1 MLNLKTKF
9 DIKIEYS
16 NNKVY
21 ESISIYYLN
30 QKAFIFRK
38 EIK

>member
-16 NNKVY
+16 NNKEY
-21 ESISIYYLN
+21 ELISIYLN
-30 QKAFIFRK
+30 QKIFIFRK
-38 EIK
+38 ELK